1 MATPT
6 QTLII
11 NDPGFYKE
19 YSTLD
24 CNDSLITLISDDS
37 HLIFNLKYILWVASS
52 LTRKTKQKSKC
63 WVLQTLTY
71 NRLLSIIY

>member
-6 QTLII
+6 QKLII
-11 NDPGFYKE
+11 KDPGFYKE

-37 HLIFNLKYILWVASS
+37 HLIFNLKYFTYLELLPC
-52 LTRKTKQKSKC
+52 LTGKTKLKVGCFKH
-63 WVLQTLTY
+63 Y
-71 NRLLSIIY
+71 

>member
-6 QTLII
+6 QKLII

-24 CNDSLITLISDDS
+24 CNDSLIHTLYTDDSHDRVHSSDDS
-37 HLIFNLKYILWVASS
+37 HLIFNLKYIL
-52 LTRKTKQKSKC
+52 
-63 WVLQTLTY
+63 
-71 NRLLSIIY
+71 